1 MNPIF
6 YPQKRCGLPFKEA
19 IQRCPDLKKYATK
32 GQNRIDLGNSQA
44 LLLYN
49 RVVLQDFMSL
59 DFTVPPGFLIP
70 TICSRWAFVS
80 WINNEK
86 SPLNVLEIG
95 TGASAILAMM
105 FARIGCR
112 VEATEI
118 NEMAYQSAQN
128 NIKVNGLESQILLK
142 KVQDENQILMNCYD
156 SLTKF
161 DALVCNPPQYDQDF
175 FYQQSLSKG
184 FVGQELELVG
194 GEKGHEFIIKLIEEV
209 KRYSKSPSVY
219 FQLTVPKLHKEIC
232 SYLQNHDYFF
242 LEEHR
247 TIGTR
252 LRFYFKVDY

>member
-1 MNPIF
+1 MIPF
-6 YPQKRCGLPFKEA
+6 FSPKKPCGLPFKEA
-19 IQRCPDLKKYATK
+19 FQRCPALRKHANK
-32 GQNRIDLGNSQA
+32 GNNGIDLGNSQA

-49 RVVLQDFMSL
+49 RLVLQDFMGL
-59 DFTVPPGFLIP
+59 DFTVPPGYLIP
-70 TICSRWAFVS
+70 TVCSRWAFVS
-80 WINNEK
+80 WIIRER

-105 FARIGCR
+105 FARIGCH

-118 NEMAYQSAQN
+118 DEIAYQSAQN
-128 NIKVNGLESQILLK
+128 NIKKNGLTSQIQLR

-161 DALVCNPPQYDQDF
+161 NALVCNPPQYDQNF

-184 FVGQELELVG
+184 FVGQESELVG

-209 KRYSKSPSVY
+209 KRYSKPPSVY
-219 FQLTVPKLHKEIC
+219 FQLTVPKLHQKIC
-232 SYLQNHDYFF
+232 SYLQNNGFSF
-242 LEEHR
+242 LEDHR

-252 LRFYFKVDY
+252 QRFYFRVDY